1 MKTELTLS
9 NRIAIC
15 AAEALAVGFAIAVF
29 TAMWICLP

>member
-1 MKTELTLS
+1 MKSELTLS
-9 NRIAIC
+9 SRLAIC